1 MTGKT
6 HAAVGLGTVLAV
18 TQPSTVSGLVL
29 AAGTGMLGALISD
42 IDVGTSKSHKDADR
56 ITLIAVLLVA
66 AEIALNYFYDFSI
79 WEKIRNNQSMAP
91 VAMGVII
98 FIAVC
103 AFGKNQPHRSF
114 MHSIMAMA
122 ILSAA
127 ISMVSVKLVL
137 YFVVGF
143 ASHLVLDCF
152 NRKRVRILY
161 PLPGGIALDF
171 CKAGGFVDSLLFKL
185 GSVAVIFEIDI
196 WLCRWERTGSFFE
209 CRGCF
214 IYRLRIILYG
224 ADIVKPKKEQIFQI
238 RKICSF

>member
-91 VAMGVII
+91 GAMGVSIV
-98 FIAVC
+98 IAVC

-114 MHSIMAMA
+114 MHSLAAGVIFTMVTYTMFSKQAALAFMIAFMTHILLDLPNCKGIQLFWPIPGHHCFKLCASNGWVNRILCLAGTVMA
-122 ILSAA
+122 INL
-127 ISMVSVKLVL
+127 
-137 YFVVGF
+137 FTGF
-143 ASHLVLDCF
+143 AGISIF
-152 NRKRVRILY
+152 N
-161 PLPGGIALDF
+161 
-171 CKAGGFVDSLLFKL
+171 
-185 GSVAVIFEIDI
+185 
-196 WLCRWERTGSFFE
+196 W
-209 CRGCF
+209 
-214 IYRLRIILYG
+214 II
-224 ADIVKPKKEQIFQI
+224 KK
-238 RKICSF
+238 

>member
-1 MTGKT
+1 MSALHASDFFTKGRIMTGKT

-66 AEIALNYFYDFSI
+66 AEIALNYFCNFSI
-79 WEKIRNNQSMAP
+79 WEKIRNDKSVAP

-114 MHSIMAMA
+114 MHSIMVMA
-122 ILSAA
+122 ILSGAL
-127 ISMVSVKLVL
+127 SMVSVQLV
-137 YFVVGF
+137 
-143 ASHLVLDCF
+143 
-152 NRKRVRILY
+152 
-161 PLPGGIALDF
+161 P
-171 CKAGGFVDSLLFKL
+171 
-185 GSVAVIFEIDI
+185 
-196 WLCRWERTGSFFE
+196 
-209 CRGCF
+209 
-214 IYRLRIILYG
+214 
-224 ADIVKPKKEQIFQI
+224 
-238 RKICSF
+238 

>member
-66 AEIALNYFYDFSI
+66 AEIALNYFYHFSI
-79 WEKIRNNQSMAP
+79 WEKIRNEQSIAQ
-91 VAMGVII
+91 VVMGAAV

-122 ILSAA
+122 ILSGAL
-127 ISMVSVKLVL
+127 SMVSVQLVP

-152 NRKRVRILY
+152 NRKRVRVLY
-161 PLPGGIALDF
+161 PLPGGIALDLF
-171 CKAGGFVDSLLFKL
+171 KAGGFVDSLLFKL
-185 GSVAVIFEIDI
+185 GSVAVIFEIVYLVVRMGES
-196 WLCRWERTGSFFE
+196 WK
-209 CRGCF
+209 
-214 IYRLRIILYG
+214 
-224 ADIVKPKKEQIFQI
+224 VFQM
-238 RKICSF
+238 

>member
-42 IDVGTSKSHKDADR
+42 IDVGTSKSHKDANR

-79 WEKIRNNQSMAP
+79 WEKIRNDQSMAQ

-114 MHSIMAMA
+114 MHSLAAGVIFTMVTYTMFSKQAALAFFVAFLTHILLDLPNCKGIQLFWPVPGHHCFKLCASNGWVNRILCLAGTVMA
-122 ILSAA
+122 INL
-127 ISMVSVKLVL
+127 
-137 YFVVGF
+137 FTGF
-143 ASHLVLDCF
+143 AGISIF
-152 NRKRVRILY
+152 NQ
-161 PLPGGIALDF
+161 
-171 CKAGGFVDSLLFKL
+171 
-185 GSVAVIFEIDI
+185 
-196 WLCRWERTGSFFE
+196 
-209 CRGCF
+209 
-214 IYRLRIILYG
+214 II
-224 ADIVKPKKEQIFQI
+224 KK
-238 RKICSF
+238 

>member
-6 HAAVGLGTVLAV
+6 HAAVGLGTV
-18 TQPSTVSGLVL
+18 
-29 AAGTGMLGALISD
+29 LGALISD

-143 ASHLVLDCF
+143 VSHLVLDCF
-152 NRKRVRILY
+152 IRCREALRWISVRQE
-161 PLPGGIALDF
+161 ALWIPCF
-171 CKAGGFVDSLLFKL
+171 LSLDL
-185 GSVAVIFEIDI
+185 
-196 WLCRWERTGSFFE
+196 
-209 CRGCF
+209 
-214 IYRLRIILYG
+214 
-224 ADIVKPKKEQIFQI
+224 
-238 RKICSF
+238 

>member
-18 TQPSTVSGLVL
+18 TQPSTVHGMIL

-56 ITLIAVLLVA
+56 ITLVAVLLVA
-66 AEIALNYFYDFSI
+66 AEIALNYFYDYSI

-91 VAMGVII
+91 VAMGL
-98 FIAVC
+98 FFLC
-103 AFGKNQPHRSF
+103 SLCLWKNQPHRSF

-127 ISMVSVKLVL
+127 ISMVSMKLVFC
-137 YFVVGF
+137 FVVGF
-143 ASHLVLDCF
+143 TSHLVLDCF

-185 GSVAVIFEIDI
+185 GSVAVIFEIVYLAVQMGES
-196 WLCRWERTGSFFE
+196 WKFF
-209 CRGCF
+209 
-214 IYRLRIILYG
+214 
-224 ADIVKPKKEQIFQI
+224 QM
-238 RKICSF
+238 

>member
-1 MTGKT
+1 MRQIFFNKGRIMTGKT

-18 TQPSTVSGLVL
+18 TQPSTVHGMIL

-56 ITLIAVLLVA
+56 ITLVAVLLVA

-91 VAMGVII
+91 VAMGVIL

-127 ISMVSVKLVL
+127 ISMVSMKLVF

-143 ASHLVLDCF
+143 TSHLVLDCF

-171 CKAGGFVDSLLFKL
+171 CKAGGLVDSLLFKL
-185 GSVAVIFEIDI
+185 GSVAVIFEIVYLAVQMGES
-196 WLCRWERTGSFFE
+196 WKL
-209 CRGCF
+209 
-214 IYRLRIILYG
+214 
-224 ADIVKPKKEQIFQI
+224 FQM
-238 RKICSF
+238 

>member
-6 HAAVGLGTVLAV
+6 PAAVGLGPVPAV
-18 TQPSTVSGLVL
+18 AQPSTVSGLVL

-66 AEIALNYFYDFSI
+66 AEIALNYFCNFSI
-79 WEKIRNNQSMAP
+79 WEKIRNDKSVAP

-114 MHSIMAMA
+114 MHSIMVMA
-122 ILSAA
+122 ILSGAL
-127 ISMVSVKLVL
+127 SMVSVQLVP

-185 GSVAVIFEIDI
+185 AL
-196 WLCRWERTGSFFE
+196 WR
-209 CRGCF
+209 
-214 IYRLRIILYG
+214 
-224 ADIVKPKKEQIFQI
+224 
-238 RKICSF
+238 

>member
-122 ILSAA
+122 ILTAA

-171 CKAGGFVDSLLFKL
+171 CKAVGFVDSLLFKL
-185 GSVAVIFEIDI
+185 GSVAVIFEIVYLAVQMGEN
-196 WLCRWERTGSFFE
+196 WKLFRM
-209 CRGCF
+209 
-214 IYRLRIILYG
+214 
-224 ADIVKPKKEQIFQI
+224 
-238 RKICSF
+238 

>member
-42 IDVGTSKSHKDADR
+42 IDVGTSKSH
-56 ITLIAVLLVA
+56 
-66 AEIALNYFYDFSI
+66 
-79 WEKIRNNQSMAP
+79 MAP

-122 ILSAA
+122 ILTAA

-185 GSVAVIFEIDI
+185 GSVAVIFEIVYLAVQMGEN
-196 WLCRWERTGSFFE
+196 WKLFRM
-209 CRGCF
+209 
-214 IYRLRIILYG
+214 
-224 ADIVKPKKEQIFQI
+224 
-238 RKICSF
+238 

>member
-103 AFGKNQPHRSF
+103 AFGKKSATPFIYAFDHGYGYFECS
-114 MHSIMAMA
+114 HIHGV
-122 ILSAA
+122 SAA
-127 ISMVSVKLVL
+127 
-137 YFVVGF
+137 G
-143 ASHLVLDCF
+143 
-152 NRKRVRILY
+152 IL
-161 PLPGGIALDF
+161 LCGWICITSG
-171 CKAGGFVDSLLFKL
+171 AGLL
-185 GSVAVIFEIDI
+185 
-196 WLCRWERTGSFFE
+196 
-209 CRGCF
+209 
-214 IYRLRIILYG
+214 
-224 ADIVKPKKEQIFQI
+224 
-238 RKICSF
+238 